1 MRRLLPAA
9 LLALALALAGC
20 GVFNKRPPA
29 PVVAEP
35 PIPEQAP
42 AEVQAP
48 VPAKT
53 PAKPAPAPVPVQRQ
67 PAIAMLTPDTY
78 DTARALRLRAL
89 TEATG
94 GLGVGDVG
102 YYRDVLDARLRQRLG
117 GRAIA
122 IDRGH
127 RGDIVLRIPGNSLFE
142 SNQPQLNPDALE
154 LLTVIA
160 QVLDE
165 YRLTLITVHGHTDD
179 DSEATLNL
187 RNSEQRAMAVA
198 RALVNAGV
206 APTRLLVVGHGE
218 SEPVADNAT
227 PEGRERNRR
236 VELQVEPIMP

>member
-20 GVFNKRPPA
+20 GVFNKRPLA

-42 AEVQAP
+42 VVVQKPRRAT
-48 VPAKT
+48 T
-53 PAKPAPAPVPVQRQ
+53 PAMPATAPVQRQ
-67 PAIAMLTPDTY
+67 PAIAMLTPDSY

-142 SNQPQLNPDALE
+142 SNQPQLNPDALG

-179 DSEATLNL
+179 DGEATLNL

-198 RALVNAGV
+198 HALVNAGV